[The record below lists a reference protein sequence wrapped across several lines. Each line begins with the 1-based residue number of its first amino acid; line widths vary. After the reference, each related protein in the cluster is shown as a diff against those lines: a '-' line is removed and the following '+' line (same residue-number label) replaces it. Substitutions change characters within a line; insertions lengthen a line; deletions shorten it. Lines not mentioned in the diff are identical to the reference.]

1 MTIPIPARAWR
12 FKPEDR
18 VYVIGWPFLE
28 TATVICQLDAS
39 CSWPH
44 YIVRSDVTGDEW
56 RISQLHL
63 SRKPIPAF
71 R

>member
-1 MTIPIPARAWR
+1 MTIPIPARAWQ
-12 FKPEDR
+12 FKPEQTVHVR
-18 VYVIGWPFLE
+18 GWPFGL

-39 CSWPH
+39 YSWPH

-56 RISQLHL
+56 RVSQLHL
-63 SRKPIPAF
+63 SRKPISPF

>member
-1 MTIPIPARAWR
+1 MISTIPSYAWR
-12 FKPEDR
+12 FKPEQT
-18 VYVIGWPFLE
+18 VHVLGWPFGE
-28 TATVICQLDAS
+28 TATVLCQLDQS
-39 CSWPH
+39 YSWPH